1 MLDLEPIKERLESAI
16 YRNANP
22 DLAALVAEVER
33 LREALAYE
41 IETVG
46 KCGEEINQLEKA
58 LRESENLRSEAAR
71 LYQQE
76 RERAKQDRYEAAEE
90 RMKLT
95 GDYWRLAS
103 AIRKHRDGW
112 HRSENRM
119 LVDRVVMR
127 AAQAREL
134 WAVLDA

>member
-1 MLDLEPIKERLESAI
+1 MFDLNPIKTRLA
-16 YRNANP
+16 
-22 DLAALVAEVER
+22 LATFADTHDIAAELVAEVER

-46 KCGEEINQLEKA
+46 KCGEEI
-58 LRESENLRSEAAR
+58 AR
-71 LYQQE
+71 LEAEIDRMRPSWQTVDFLEGKIE
-76 RERAKQDRYEAAEE
+76 RLRA
-90 RMKLT
+90 
-95 GDYWRLAS
+95 
-103 AIRKHRDGW
+103 AIRTHRDGW

>member
-1 MLDLEPIKERLESAI
+1 MIDLDPIKKKLAFWASQPYIVTAMHKTYQEDIAHADI
-16 YRNANP
+16 
-22 DLAALVAEVER
+22 AALVAEVER

-46 KCGEEINQLEKA
+46 RCGGEIERLQ
-58 LRESENLRSEAAR
+58 EAV
-71 LYQQE
+71 
-76 RERAKQDRYEAAEE
+76 
-90 RMKLT
+90 
-95 GDYWRLAS
+95 
-103 AIRKHRDGW
+103 RKHRDGW

-134 WAVLDA
+134 WAVLDG